1 MPWMGSRTR
10 SGDDGAV
17 SANACTCG
25 QPCAPPVS
33 RSFWDPSRARLAVHA
48 LPRILSRAM
57 IYDANTYWGR
67 QGLER
72 AILDALAAAGKEI
85 DRLTVDDLAPADQ
98 FHSGGKNSTVR
109 LARLASL
116 KPVMRVLDVGG
127 GLGGAARTPA
137 PGVGCSG
144 TPGGPPR
151 TVRPTGGGL

>member
-85 DRLTVDDLAPADQ
+85 DRLTVDD
-98 FHSGGKNSTVR
+98 R
-109 LARLASL
+109 
-116 KPVMRVLDVGG
+116 
-127 GLGGAARTPA
+127 AAGA
-137 PGVGCSG
+137 PGKSEARHARAGRGWWARRAGAHAGRGVWLSG
-144 TPGGPPR
+144 HRGGSHR
-151 TVRPTGGGL
+151 IVRPH